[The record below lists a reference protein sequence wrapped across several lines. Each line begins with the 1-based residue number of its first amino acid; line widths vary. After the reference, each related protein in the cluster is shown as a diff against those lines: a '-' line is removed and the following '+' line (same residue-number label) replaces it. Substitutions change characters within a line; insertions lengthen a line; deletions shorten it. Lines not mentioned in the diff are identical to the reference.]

1 MRIEKLNFAYGEKKI
16 FEDFDMDMPSGVTCI
31 MGGSGAGKTTLLNCI
46 SRQLDFDGN
55 IAYDAIGDSCKDATG
70 SDCKNDKAIAY
81 VFQQP
86 RLIPSMSVE
95 DNIKFVLPRS
105 MNFLQVRNKVDDI
118 IEKLQLEECRKSYP
132 SKISGGQASRV
143 SLARALVTDRDILL
157 LDEPFKG
164 LDIKLK
170 KDILNLLV
178 PLIENKSVVFVTH
191 DVEEALAIADRVFV
205 FERSDGEA
213 VNIKGYLDIEQKH
226 GDRDIYA
233 EELNEIRK
241 QIYELLTN

>member
-1 MRIEKLNFAYGEKKI
+1 MRIENLNFAYGDKKI
-16 FEDFDMDMPSGVTCI
+16 FQDLNMDMPKGVTCI

-55 IAYDAIGDSCKDATG
+55 IAYDAIGD
-70 SDCKNDKAIAY
+70 DCNNCINFAY

-105 MNFLQVRNKVDDI
+105 LTKEQVKQKVDVVI
-118 IEKLQLEECRKSYP
+118 AKLQLEDCRKSYP

-143 SLARALVTDRDILL
+143 SLARALVTDSNILL

-164 LDIKLK
+164 LDVKLK
-170 KDILNLLV
+170 KDILNLLI

-191 DVEEALAIADRVFV
+191 DVEEALAIADKVFV
-205 FERSDGEA
+205 FERKDGEA
-213 VNIKGYLDIEQKH
+213 VMIKGCLDIEQKQA
-226 GDRDIYA
+226 GRDIYG
-233 EELNEIRK
+233 EQLNRARK
-241 QIYELLTN
+241 QIYELLS

>member
-1 MRIEKLNFAYGEKKI
+1 MRIENLNFDYGDKKI
-16 FEDFDMDMPSGVTCI
+16 FQDLNMDMPKGVTCI

-55 IAYDAIGDSCKDATG
+55 IVYDAIGD
-70 SDCKNDKAIAY
+70 DCNNCINFAY

-105 MNFLQVRNKVDDI
+105 LTKEQVKQKVDVI
-118 IEKLQLEECRKSYP
+118 IAKLQLEDCRKSYP

-143 SLARALVTDRDILL
+143 SLARALVTDSNILL

-164 LDIKLK
+164 LDVKLK
-170 KDILNLLV
+170 KDILNLLI

-191 DVEEALAIADRVFV
+191 DVEEALAIADKVFV
-205 FERSDGEA
+205 FERKDGEA
-213 VNIKGYLDIEQKH
+213 VMIKGCLDIEQKQA
-226 GDRDIYA
+226 GRDIYG
-233 EELNEIRK
+233 EQLNRARK
-241 QIYELLTN
+241 QIYELLS

>member
-1 MRIEKLNFAYGEKKI
+1 MRIENLNFAYGDKKI
-16 FEDFDMDMPSGVTCI
+16 FQDLNMDMPKGVTCI
-31 MGGSGAGKTTLLNCI
+31 MGGSGAGKTTLHNCI

-55 IAYDAIGDSCKDATG
+55 IAYDAIGD
-70 SDCKNDKAIAY
+70 DCNNCINFAY

-105 MNFLQVRNKVDDI
+105 LTKEQVKQKVDVVI
-118 IEKLQLEECRKSYP
+118 AKLQLEDCRKSYP

-143 SLARALVTDRDILL
+143 SLARALVTDSNILL

-164 LDIKLK
+164 LDVKLK
-170 KDILNLLV
+170 KDILNLLI

-191 DVEEALAIADRVFV
+191 DVEEALAIADKVFV
-205 FERSDGEA
+205 FERKDGEA
-213 VNIKGYLDIEQKH
+213 VMIKGCLDIEQKQA
-226 GDRDIYA
+226 GRDIYG
-233 EELNEIRK
+233 EQLNRARK
-241 QIYELLTN
+241 QIYELLS

>member
-1 MRIEKLNFAYGEKKI
+1 MRIENLNFAYGDKKI
-16 FEDFDMDMPSGVTCI
+16 FQDLNMDMPKGVTCI

-55 IAYDAIGDSCKDATG
+55 IAYDAIGD
-70 SDCKNDKAIAY
+70 DCNNCINFAY

-105 MNFLQVRNKVDDI
+105 LTKEQVKQKVDVVI
-118 IEKLQLEECRKSYP
+118 AKLQLEDCRKSYP

-143 SLARALVTDRDILL
+143 SLARALVTDSNILL

-164 LDIKLK
+164 LDVKLK
-170 KDILNLLV
+170 KDILNLLI

-191 DVEEALAIADRVFV
+191 DVEEALAIADKVFV
-205 FERSDGEA
+205 FERKDGEA
-213 VNIKGYLDIEQKH
+213 VMIKGCLDIEQKQA
-226 GDRDIYA
+226 GRDIYG
-233 EELNEIRK
+233 EQLNRARK
-241 QIYELLTN
+241 QIYELLL

>member
-1 MRIEKLNFAYGEKKI
+1 MRIENLNFAYDNKKV
-16 FEDFDMDMPSGVTCI
+16 FQDLNMDMPKGVTCI

-55 IAYDAIGDSCKDATG
+55 IVYDAI
-70 SDCKNDKAIAY
+70 SDDCDNRINFAY
-81 VFQQP
+81 VFQQS

-105 MNFLQVRNKVDDI
+105 LTKEQVKQKVDVVI
-118 IEKLQLEECRKSYP
+118 AKLQLEDCRKSYP

-143 SLARALVTDRDILL
+143 SLARALVTDSNILL

-164 LDIKLK
+164 LDVKLK
-170 KDILNLLV
+170 KDILNLLI

-191 DVEEALAIADRVFV
+191 DVEEALAIADKVIV
-205 FERSDGEA
+205 FERKDGEA
-213 VNIKGYLDIEQKH
+213 VMIKGCLDIEQKQA
-226 GDRDIYA
+226 GRDIYG
-233 EELNEIRK
+233 EQLNRARK
-241 QIYELLTN
+241 QIYELLS

>member
-1 MRIEKLNFAYGEKKI
+1 MRIENLNFAYGDKKI
-16 FEDFDMDMPSGVTCI
+16 FQDLNMDMPKGVTCI

-55 IAYDAIGDSCKDATG
+55 IVYDAI
-70 SDCKNDKAIAY
+70 SDDCDNRINFAY

-105 MNFLQVRNKVDDI
+105 LTKEQIKQRVDVI
-118 IEKLQLEECRKSYP
+118 IAKLQLEDCRKSYP

-143 SLARALVTDRDILL
+143 SLARALVTDSNILL

-164 LDIKLK
+164 LDVKLK
-170 KDILNLLV
+170 KDILNLLI

-191 DVEEALAIADRVFV
+191 DVEEALAIADKVFV
-205 FERSDGEA
+205 FERKDGEA
-213 VNIKGYLDIEQKH
+213 VMIKGCLDIEQNQA
-226 GDRDIYA
+226 GRDIYG
-233 EELNEIRK
+233 EQLNRARK
-241 QIYELLTN
+241 QIYELLS

>member
-1 MRIEKLNFAYGEKKI
+1 MKIEKLSFAYGEKKI
-16 FEDFDMDMPSGVTCI
+16 FQDLSMDMPKGVTCI

-46 SRQLDFDGN
+46 SGQLNFDGN
-55 IAYDAIGDSCKDATG
+55 IVYDVGNGNEKDVAF
-70 SDCKNDKAIAY
+70 AY

-105 MNFLQVRNKVDDI
+105 LDKEQIQSKVDDI
-118 IEKLQLEECRKSYP
+118 ISKLQLEECRKSYP
-132 SKISGGQASRV
+132 NKISGGQASRV
-143 SLARALVTDRDILL
+143 SLARALVTSCDVLL

-164 LDIKLK
+164 LDVKLK
-170 KDILNLLV
+170 NDILNLLI

-191 DVEEALAIADRVFV
+191 DVEEALTIADRVFV

-213 VNIKGYLDIEQKH
+213 VKVKGCVDIEQRQV
-226 GDRDIYA
+226 DRDIYG
-233 EELNEIRK
+233 EQLNIVRK
-241 QIYELLTN
+241 QIYEMLTK